1 MTIDGVDI
9 HVEGS
14 GPETI
19 VMVHGWPDTYRLWDA
34 QVAALKGRYRCVRF
48 TLPGFDPAHE
58 RRARTVDDLSDF
70 LKRVVEQVSPGK
82 PVVLVLHDW
91 GCIFGYQF
99 YLRHPQLVSRIVGID
114 IGDTRSLE
122 STLTLAQKL
131 AVVLYQVILA
141 GAWKMGG
148 TVGDRL
154 SRFMA
159 RRLGCRTDPRHI
171 HSGQTYPYYMTWFGG
186 AQSYRR
192 TMQAF
197 DPACPMLF
205 VYGRRKPVMFHAQAW
220 ADALGA
226 RPGNRVEE
234 FAESGHWIMTTHPE
248 RLNRVIGEWLASGA
262 A

>member
-9 HVEGS
+9 HIEGS

-34 QVAALKGRYRCVRF
+34 QVPALQDRYRCVRF

-58 RRARTVDDLSDF
+58 RRARTVDELSGF
-70 LKRVVEQVSPGK
+70 LRHVVEQVSPGQ
-82 PVVLVLHDW
+82 PVILMLHDW
-91 GCIFGYQF
+91 GCIYGYQF
-99 YLRHPQLVSRIVGID
+99 YNRHPRLVSRIVGID
-114 IGDTRSLE
+114 IGDTSSLE
-122 STLTLAQKL
+122 RELTVVQKL
-131 AVVLYQVILA
+131 AVLTYQVILA
-141 GAWKMGG
+141 IAWKMGG
-148 TVGDRL
+148 AAGDGL

-159 RRLGCRTDPRHI
+159 RQLGCRTDPARI

-205 VYGRRKPVMFHAQAW
+205 AYGRRKPVMFHTQGW
-220 ADALGA
+220 VDALRV

-234 FAESGHWIMTTHPE
+234 FAESGHWIMVTHPD
-248 RLNRVIGEWLASGA
+248 RLNRVVGEWLSAPG
-262 A
+262 